1 METVLNLIVGIL
13 RRLGWFESN
22 VVSCSLSCSLDVSFS
37 SEIGLHCSFGFRM
50 VVASN
55 HS

>member
-1 METVLNLIVGIL
+1 METVLSLIVGIP
-13 RRLGWFESN
+13 RRLGWFEST
-22 VVSCSLSCSLDVSFS
+22 VVSCSLSCSLVVSFS
-37 SEIGLHCSFGFRM
+37 SEIGLYCSFGFGM